1 MKVIKLEK
9 VDSTNNYAKLNIENF
24 ADKTIIHALSQTSG
38 RGRLNR
44 SWVDLGEGNLFMSFV
59 LKPSDTF
66 NEIYPNITQY
76 LSVVLCKVLES
87 YGLKPEI
94 KWPNDVLIDGKKIAG
109 ILSETV
115 MSGNI
120 LKGIVVGIGVNLN
133 SNNDSISSIPD
144 KVATSLNLEIGK
156 DVDLDVFMNELTEEF
171 FKNYDAF
178 LENGFEFIKHDY
190 IIRNCFLNKELNV
203 QVFDNVETGLAKS
216 INDRG
221 ELVLLKDDKEL
232 VLTIGD
238 ILWVKHGLMA

>member
-1 MKVIKLEK
+1 
-9 VDSTNNYAKLNIENF
+9 
-24 ADKTIIHALSQTSG
+24 
-38 RGRLNR
+38 
-44 SWVDLGEGNLFMSFV
+44 
-59 LKPSDTF
+59 
-66 NEIYPNITQY
+66 
-76 LSVVLCKVLES
+76 VLCKVLES

-94 KWPNDVLIDGKKIAG
+94 KWPNDVLVDGKKIAG
-109 ILSETV
+109 ILSEAVISAST
-115 MSGNI
+115 

-133 SNNDSISSIPD
+133 ANSDDVEAIPN
-144 KVATSLNLEIGK
+144 KIATALNLELGK
-156 DVDLDVFMNELTEEF
+156 NVDLDVFMSELTEEF
-171 FKNYDAF
+171 FKDYDAF

-238 ILWVKHGLMA
+238 IL

>member
-44 SWVDLGEGNLFMSFV
+44 SWVDLGKGNLFMSFV
-59 LKPSDTF
+59 LKPSDCF

-76 LSVVLCKVLES
+76 LSVALCNVLES

-94 KWPNDVLIDGKKIAG
+94 KWPNDVLISGKKIAG

-115 MSGNI
+115 MSGNV

-133 SNNDSISSIPD
+133 SNNDDISSIPD
-144 KVATSLNLEIGK
+144 KIATSLNLEIGK

-178 LENGFEFIKHDY
+178 LGNGFEFIKKDY
-190 IIRNCFLNKELNV
+190 INRNCFLNKELNV
-203 QVFDNVETGLAKS
+203 QIFNNVETGLAKS

-238 ILWVKHGLMA
+238 IL

>member
-44 SWVDLGEGNLFMSFV
+44 SWVDLGDGNLFMSFI
-59 LKPSDTF
+59 LKPSDSF

-94 KWPNDVLIDGKKIAG
+94 KWPNDVLISGKKIAG

-115 MSGNI
+115 MSGNV

-133 SNNDSISSIPD
+133 SNNDDISSIPD
-144 KVATSLNLEIGK
+144 KIATSLNLEIGK

-178 LENGFEFIKHDY
+178 LGNGFEFIKNDY
-190 IIRNCFLNKELNV
+190 INRNCFLNKELNV
-203 QVFDNVETGLAKS
+203 QIFNNVETGLAKS

-221 ELVLLKDDKEL
+221 ELVLLKEDKEL

-238 ILWVKHGLMA
+238 ILWVMEL

>member
-44 SWVDLGEGNLFMSFV
+44 SWVDLGDGNLFMSFI
-59 LKPSDTF
+59 LKPSDSF

-94 KWPNDVLIDGKKIAG
+94 KWPNDVLISGKKIAG

-115 MSGNI
+115 MSGNV

-133 SNNDSISSIPD
+133 SNNDDISSIPD
-144 KVATSLNLEIGK
+144 KIATSLNLEIGK
-156 DVDLDVFMNELTEEF
+156 NVDLDVFMNELTEEF

-178 LENGFEFIKHDY
+178 LGNGFEFIKNDY
-190 IIRNCFLNKELNV
+190 INRNCFLNKELNV
-203 QVFDNVETGLAKS
+203 QIFNNVETGLAKS

-221 ELVLLKDDKEL
+221 ELVLLKEDKEL

-238 ILWVKHGLMA
+238 ILWVMEL

>member
-44 SWVDLGEGNLFMSFV
+44 SWVDLGDGNLFMSFI
-59 LKPSDTF
+59 LKPSDSF

-94 KWPNDVLIDGKKIAG
+94 KWPNDVLISGKKIAG

-115 MSGNI
+115 MSGNV

-133 SNNDSISSIPD
+133 SNNDDISSIPD
-144 KVATSLNLEIGK
+144 KIATSLNLEIGK

-178 LENGFEFIKHDY
+178 LGNGFEFIKNDY
-190 IIRNCFLNKELNV
+190 INRNCFLNKELNV
-203 QVFDNVETGLAKS
+203 QIFNNVETGLAKS

-221 ELVLLKDDKEL
+221 ELVLLKEDKEL

-238 ILWVKHGLMA
+238 IL

>member
-59 LKPSDTF
+59 LKPSVYF

-76 LSVVLCKVLES
+76 LSVALCKVLES

-94 KWPNDVLIDGKKIAG
+94 KWPNDVLISGKKIAG

-115 MSGNI
+115 MSGNV

-133 SNNDSISSIPD
+133 SNNDDISSIPD
-144 KVATSLNLEIGK
+144 KIATSLNLEIGK

-178 LENGFEFIKHDY
+178 LGNGFEFIKNDY
-190 IIRNCFLNKELNV
+190 INRNCFLNKELNV
-203 QVFDNVETGLAKS
+203 QIFNNVETGLAKS

-221 ELVLLKDDKEL
+221 ELVLLKEDKEL

-238 ILWVKHGLMA
+238 IL

>member
-59 LKPSDTF
+59 LKPSDSF

-76 LSVVLCKVLES
+76 LSVALCKVLES
-87 YGLKPEI
+87 YSLKPEI
-94 KWPNDVLIDGKKIAG
+94 KWPNDVLISGKKIAG

-115 MSGNI
+115 MSGNV

-133 SNNDSISSIPD
+133 SNNDDISSIPD
-144 KVATSLNLEIGK
+144 KIATSLNLEIGK
-156 DVDLDVFMNELTEEF
+156 NVDLDVFMNELTEEF

-178 LENGFEFIKHDY
+178 LGNGFEFIKNDY

-203 QVFDNVETGLAKS
+203 QIFNNVETGLAKS

-221 ELVLLKDDKEL
+221 ELVLLKEDKEL

-238 ILWVKHGLMA
+238 IL

>member
-9 VDSTNNYAKLNIENF
+9 VDSTNNYAKSNIENF
-24 ADKTIIHALSQTSG
+24 ADKTVIYALSQTSG
-38 RGRLNR
+38 RGRLSR
-44 SWVDLGEGNLFMSFV
+44 SWVDLGDGNLFMSIV
-59 LKPSDTF
+59 LKPSD
-66 NEIYPNITQY
+66 NYKDLYSNITQY

-94 KWPNDVLIDGKKIAG
+94 KWPNDVLVGGKKIAG
-109 ILSETV
+109 ILSEAVISAST
-115 MSGNI
+115 

-133 SNNDSISSIPD
+133 ANSEDIDAIPN
-144 KVATSLNLEIGK
+144 KIATALNLELGK
-156 DVDLDVFMNELTEEF
+156 NVDLDVFMSELTEEF
-171 FKNYDAF
+171 FKDYDAF

-238 ILWVKHGLMA
+238 IL

>member
-9 VDSTNNYAKLNIENF
+9 VDSTNNYAKSNIDNF
-24 ADKTIIHALSQTSG
+24 ADKTVIYALSQTSG
-38 RGRLNR
+38 RGRLTR
-44 SWVDLGEGNLFMSFV
+44 SWVDLGDGNLFMSIV
-59 LKPSDTF
+59 LKPSD
-66 NEIYPNITQY
+66 NYKDIYSNITQY
-76 LSVVLCKVLES
+76 LSVSLCKVLES

-94 KWPNDVLIDGKKIAG
+94 KWPNDVLVDGKKIAG
-109 ILSETV
+109 ILSESV
-115 MSGNI
+115 MSGFT

-133 SNNDSISSIPD
+133 ANSEDVDAIPD
-144 KVATSLNLEIGK
+144 KIATSLNLEVGK
-156 DVDLDVFMNELTEEF
+156 NIDLDVFLSELTEEF

-190 IIRNCFLNKELNV
+190 IIRNCFLNKELNI
-203 QVFDNVETGLAKS
+203 QVFDNVETGRAKS

-238 ILWVKHGLMA
+238 IL

>member
-44 SWVDLGEGNLFMSFV
+44 SWVDLGKGNLFMSFV
-59 LKPSDTF
+59 LKPSDCF

-76 LSVVLCKVLES
+76 LSVALCNVLES

-94 KWPNDVLIDGKKIAG
+94 KWPNDVLISGKKIAG

-115 MSGNI
+115 MSGNV

-133 SNNDSISSIPD
+133 SNNDDISSIPD
-144 KVATSLNLEIGK
+144 KIATSLNLEIGK

-178 LENGFEFIKHDY
+178 LGNGFEFIKNDY
-190 IIRNCFLNKELNV
+190 INRNCFLNKELNV
-203 QVFDNVETGLAKS
+203 QIFNNVETGLAKS

-238 ILWVKHGLMA
+238 IL